1 MSRRNNSIA
10 SDENNTIFFNDVAG
24 ASTSDTTRLQTG
36 EEASNQTRSGV
47 NTGQISSNQPHSEQ
61 HAPPDVALTQAGR
74 PRQRR
79 AWTTH
84 INEALLRTYYRVT
97 HLETD
102 LTGFRSRLHLN
113 FTTQHRDYN
122 VSEQRLSDQ
131 IRVIHRNNLISEARR
146 NILKEEISTE
156 LNNTEEATPNNAD
169 QIRNRE
175 TGTENQNHEVNQQ
188 PQQDMNEPTDEDHN
202 LVNSSKKVSVILQ
215 DLNDNVL
222 PCYIDNI
229 NDITTM
235 QTIVY
240 CAAITVAMRIGK
252 TVNINVNN
260 EEPTRNRTNRTNPW
274 LKRIEEKIKEFRR
287 CISKLKDY
295 MRTDTPSR
303 RLKHKVRII
312 CRTHNTHSRYE
323 NNEELPRRVL
333 DTLNQKLSVQV
344 QKRKKYLTSNQRKL
358 NNKTFRTSEKK
369 FYRNLRKPNTD
380 TQNELDI
387 PHIEQVEEYW
397 SRLWSTAETHK
408 QAHWIQDE
416 KENHRDLPEMHF
428 EEISIQQLTTH
439 MFTRYTYVWGSSV
452 ITTSGHMIILYG
464 QLFNIVLAVIT

>member
-202 LVNSSKKVSVILQ
+202 LVDS
-215 DLNDNVL
+215 
-222 PCYIDNI
+222 
-229 NDITTM
+229 
-235 QTIVY
+235 
-240 CAAITVAMRIGK
+240 R
-252 TVNINVNN
+252 
-260 EEPTRNRTNRTNPW
+260 TR
-274 LKRIEEKIKEFRR
+274 
-287 CISKLKDY
+287 
-295 MRTDTPSR
+295 DTFHEIYA
-303 RLKHKVRII
+303 L
-312 CRTHNTHSRYE
+312 YE